1 MSKVWRIKD
10 GTKAGYTE
18 FVPTP
23 ETTLEIGFPN
33 SKNRRGRVKEGVTP
47 TLDTSCQVAVF
58 EDERIRLIS
67 ELECWRLQGFP
78 DSAYEA
84 AKSTGVSDR
93 QLRKQA
99 GNSVT
104 IPVIE
109 GIARGLS

>member
-1 MSKVWRIKD
+1 MKWRIKD
-10 GTKAGYTE
+10 GTKQGYTE
-18 FVPTP
+18 FTPTP

-47 TLDTSCQVAVF
+47 TLDTSSEVAVF
-58 EDERIRLIS
+58 EGNRIRYVS

-78 DSAYEA
+78 DWAYHR
-84 AKSTGVSDR
+84 AKSAGVSQT

-104 IPVIE
+104 VPVIHA
-109 GIARGLS
+109 IARRLV